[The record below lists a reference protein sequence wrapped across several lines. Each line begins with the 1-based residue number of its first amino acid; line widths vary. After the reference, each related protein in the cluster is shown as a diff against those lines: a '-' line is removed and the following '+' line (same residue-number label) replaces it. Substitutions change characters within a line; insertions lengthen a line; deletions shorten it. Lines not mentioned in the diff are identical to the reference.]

1 MKSCH
6 ICQTRASLYGFQPQL
21 SRRRMFRGWPI
32 LPGSGSVGL
41 LTLICTFTN
50 SLRVRR
56 SPREIP
62 ILRERREAWATLKS
76 SVQFNR
82 RVTLLDKNTPDI
94 PESLG
99 ISSFPG
105 RPVGVLWT
113 TLGKVRWVR
122 LSSKPIWRNSLRS
135 WLPPKRPSSPALRN
149 SPNRI
154 TAAPRRTRCRPLF
167 INCW

>member
-1 MKSCH
+1 MDSNPNCRDEE
-6 ICQTRASLYGFQPQL
+6 CFAGGPSFPVLEV
-21 SRRRMFRGWPI
+21 W
-32 LPGSGSVGL
+32 GL

-154 TAAPRRTRCRPLF
+154 TAAPRRTRCRTRARYGEVL
-167 INCW
+167 